1 MSLYNKY
8 RPSSFKDIRGSVSA
22 DILKKQID
30 LNKMSHAYIFAGTP
44 GTGKTTIAR
53 VAAKTLLCP
62 NKKDN
67 CLCDV
72 CRSVIEDNNPD
83 VYEINCAVNNGVDN
97 VRENIVALARL
108 APVSGKY
115 KIFILDECH
124 MLTTQAQTSLI
135 KLVEEPPHFVKFFF
149 CTTESN
155 KILRAIQTRCQIFSM
170 KKLSDY
176 HMFEMLKDVCES
188 EDFKYESEALDI
200 IVKESEGSAR
210 TALSILEQASI
221 NNIDEDFVR
230 SLLDRSPKQLSYRLV
245 KSIIDKDK
253 GEAFRLIYAAN
264 IEGRNLNSILLE
276 TSGMFLEAMRI
287 LAMKIKKEDRDPN
300 IEMVCR
306 TVNSVDIIEIAE
318 QLYKISSNIRQ
329 NVSEDIVTI
338 TGVLK
343 LIDWYTEKCKGY
355 KND

>member
-155 KILRAIQTRCQIFSM
+155 KILRAIQTRCQIFLM

-264 IEGRNLNSILLE
+264 VEGRNLNSILLE